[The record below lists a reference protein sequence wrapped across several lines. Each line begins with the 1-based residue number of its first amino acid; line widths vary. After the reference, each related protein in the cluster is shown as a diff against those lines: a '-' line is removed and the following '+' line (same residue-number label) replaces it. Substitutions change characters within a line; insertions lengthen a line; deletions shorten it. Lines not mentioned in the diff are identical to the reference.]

1 MVDAQKARRW
11 VLSGEVQGV
20 GFRYTARQIADRIG
34 VRGWVRNLPD
44 GTVEVQVAGTDDQL
58 ELFKRELQKGSR
70 TARVEGLE
78 EEELTQIPTWQSFNI
93 VF

>member
-1 MVDAQKARRW
+1 MNEAQRARRW

-20 GFRYTARQIADRIG
+20 GFRYTARQVAERLG

-44 GTVEVQVAGTDDQL
+44 GTVEVQAAGSEEQL
-58 ELFKRELQKGSR
+58 AAFREELQKGSR

-78 EEELTQIPTWQSFNI
+78 EEELVQVPRWQSFNI